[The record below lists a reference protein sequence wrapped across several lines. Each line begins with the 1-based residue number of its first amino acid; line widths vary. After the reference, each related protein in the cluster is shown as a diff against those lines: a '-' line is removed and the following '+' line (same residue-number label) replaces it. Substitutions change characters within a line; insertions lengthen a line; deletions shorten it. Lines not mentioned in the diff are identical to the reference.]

1 MSAPRFMLD
10 EHVWAGLIKVGERI
24 GADVVSVQTLIP
36 QGSSD
41 EDVLALA
48 AEAKRILLTSNA
60 RDFAP
65 LAAEWFLVGWEH
77 WGIISVLIL
86 IIPSVIQT
94 PAASNP
100 ASCLTHPCTD
110 HPTTRLYDYPTT

>member
-24 GADVVSVQTLIP
+24 GADVVSVQMLIP

-48 AEAKRILLTSNA
+48 AEAKRILLTSMPEISLLLRQNGFLSA
-60 RDFAP
+60 GNTGGSSLCRGRP
-65 LAAEWFLVGWEH
+65 IAA
-77 WGIISVLIL
+77 
-86 IIPSVIQT
+86 
-94 PAASNP
+94 
-100 ASCLTHPCTD
+100 C
-110 HPTTRLYDYPTT
+110 